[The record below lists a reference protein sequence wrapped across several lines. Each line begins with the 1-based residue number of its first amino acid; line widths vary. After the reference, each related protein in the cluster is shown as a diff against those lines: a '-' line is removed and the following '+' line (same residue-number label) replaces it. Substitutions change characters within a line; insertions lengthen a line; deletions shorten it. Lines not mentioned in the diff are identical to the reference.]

1 MTDKQATP
9 TAVMVQHARLLRER
23 FLADAQRPGYH
34 FVVPEDLGLPG
45 DPNGAFFANGRY
57 HLMYLYHRREVGF
70 CWGHV
75 SSADLIHWRHHP
87 DALGPGDGDA
97 GCFSGG
103 AFVDEDGTAYL
114 SYWRLWDKQGIGI
127 AQSSDPYYERW
138 QKLPEPA
145 IPATSFGILET
156 TDAAGQSLILAC
168 ADPSNIWKKDG
179 LYYLQTGNLPVLNA
193 YGRQPDQP
201 LHQQMRGDWVDLF
214 RSADLQHWEYV
225 HRFYEHDQSDRWT
238 DGTED
243 DMCPSFLPLPSSPDG
258 GAPSGKYL
266 QLFIAHNK
274 GCQYY
279 IGAYDRAQDRFVPET
294 HGRMSWVDNTFFA
307 PEALVDGQGRQ
318 IMWAWLLDNAG
329 DEPSEIERG
338 WSGVYG
344 LPRLLWLGADGALRQ
359 RVPPE
364 FQRLRFN
371 ETKWAGLILPAGA
384 TQELPG
390 LNGLACELEI
400 EMIAPGGGQA
410 GLMVRAS
417 AAGEEQTRLFY
428 DTDAGALVFD
438 ARRSSAAGA
447 GRPVVEKA
455 PFTLGAGEKLCLR
468 VFIDKS
474 VIEIFANDLQAIT
487 RRVFPARPESVGIYL
502 FSQGGDTTF
511 EQVSAWEMMP
521 SNPY

>member
-1 MTDKQATP
+1 
-9 TAVMVQHARLLRER
+9 
-23 FLADAQRPGYH
+23 
-34 FVVPEDLGLPG
+34 
-45 DPNGAFFANGRY
+45 
-57 HLMYLYHRREVGF
+57 
-70 CWGHV
+70 
-75 SSADLIHWRHHP
+75 
-87 DALGPGDGDA
+87 
-97 GCFSGG
+97 
-103 AFVDEDGTAYL
+103 
-114 SYWRLWDKQGIGI
+114 
-127 AQSSDPYYERW
+127 
-138 QKLPEPA
+138 
-145 IPATSFGILET
+145 
-156 TDAAGQSLILAC
+156 
-168 ADPSNIWKKDG
+168 
-179 LYYLQTGNLPVLNA
+179 
-193 YGRQPDQP
+193 
-201 LHQQMRGDWVDLF
+201 MRGDWVDLF

-279 IGAYDRAQDRFVPET
+279 IGAYDRAEDRFVPET

-428 DTDAGALVFD
+428 DADAGALVFD

-447 GRPVVEKA
+447 GRLVVEKA
-455 PFTLGAGEKLCLR
+455 PFTLGAGEKLCLH

-474 VIEIFANDLQAIT
+474 VIEIFANDQQAIT
-487 RRVFPARPESVGIYL
+487 RRVFRARRRALAFI
-502 FSQGGDTTF
+502 FSARAGPRPLSTF
-511 EQVSAWEMMP
+511 RP
-521 SNPY
+521 GR